1 MARSTAGGPVDHL
14 RRVWDALPEAHV
26 LLLPVRDDAG
36 EVVDFQIAEANKAAG
51 RLHGRKRKALI
62 GSQLLSVL
70 SDDEATRTFRLSCEA
85 LTAGSTL
92 TAEAAGSMLRV
103 VPVGDAVACTWRD
116 SAANWEDS
124 RHSLVAAARYQA
136 VVDALTDA
144 VLRVDADGVIR
155 WVSAPLLDWAPEDL
169 VGCALGDIVD
179 AGDPVGSDRGGGVS
193 VLTMPGDRP
202 VTVIGIRDRAGISHP
217 LSLVAVRDPAGG
229 DPAGV
234 IVGVRDVSVLTDA
247 LQRGAV
253 ARQLAD
259 QARMFMDQS
268 TIGMAMAD
276 RTGRFTYVNAA
287 LAQLLDFTPE
297 ELVGRTFVDITAPG
311 DVVSGRDA
319 VAQMLAGDLPS
330 LTTRK
335 RYLNRSGGI
344 VWADVAVTP
353 VRNAAGNFD
362 HFAAQVVDVTSEVA
376 ANEALQRS
384 VRRFRLLAENASDI
398 VYRTD
403 LNGVIEWISPSV
415 SEVLGWDPELL
426 VGTKSTALVASA
438 DLARVS
444 SSRSRVIRGFRE
456 EGVLAQFLT
465 VRGGRRWMSVSAK
478 PILGEDD
485 NVAGAVVALR
495 DVDSEQ
501 RAHQDLALAQ
511 ERFRLAMDVAPQG
524 MALTDAN
531 GVVVDVNPAAARLL
545 GVERSEM
552 LGARLSEVLSAQA
565 GDCASDERHEHVRTT
580 SDGESWIDHISSR
593 LSGDDV
599 AGSGFVV
606 HQFVDETEDRIWM
619 RELEHRASHD
629 VLTGV
634 ANRRS
639 LLTHLDRLLDAGR
652 ATGRMAEGIGVLFVD
667 VDNLK
672 QINDAHGHHVGDA
685 VLARIADR
693 VARALRRG
701 DRVGRIGGDEF
712 VVVLDGVDS
721 EAELRRVA
729 EKARLAARRPMDID
743 GQQIHATVSIGAAL
757 VGESEDADS
766 VLTRADAAL
775 YAAKAAG
782 RDCVQVHADGPATSP
797 GGSAAAPVQ
806 HVAGEHEAA
815 DSAADD
821 DGEPRPGIGQD
832 DGAQQDQRQPE
843 DEP

>member
-1 MARSTAGGPVDHL
+1 
-14 RRVWDALPEAHV
+14 
-26 LLLPVRDDAG
+26 
-36 EVVDFQIAEANKAAG
+36 
-51 RLHGRKRKALI
+51 
-62 GSQLLSVL
+62 
-70 SDDEATRTFRLSCEA
+70 
-85 LTAGSTL
+85 
-92 TAEAAGSMLRV
+92 
-103 VPVGDAVACTWRD
+103 
-116 SAANWEDS
+116 
-124 RHSLVAAARYQA
+124 
-136 VVDALTDA
+136 
-144 VLRVDADGVIR
+144 
-155 WVSAPLLDWAPEDL
+155 
-169 VGCALGDIVD
+169 
-179 AGDPVGSDRGGGVS
+179 
-193 VLTMPGDRP
+193 
-202 VTVIGIRDRAGISHP
+202 
-217 LSLVAVRDPAGG
+217 
-229 DPAGV
+229 
-234 IVGVRDVSVLTDA
+234 
-247 LQRGAV
+247 
-253 ARQLAD
+253 
-259 QARMFMDQS
+259 
-268 TIGMAMAD
+268 
-276 RTGRFTYVNAA
+276 
-287 LAQLLDFTPE
+287 
-297 ELVGRTFVDITAPG
+297 
-311 DVVSGRDA
+311 
-319 VAQMLAGDLPS
+319 
-330 LTTRK
+330 
-335 RYLNRSGGI
+335 
-344 VWADVAVTP
+344 
-353 VRNAAGNFD
+353 
-362 HFAAQVVDVTSEVA
+362 
-376 ANEALQRS
+376 
-384 VRRFRLLAENASDI
+384 
-398 VYRTD
+398 
-403 LNGVIEWISPSV
+403 
-415 SEVLGWDPELL
+415 
-426 VGTKSTALVASA
+426 
-438 DLARVS
+438 
-444 SSRSRVIRGFRE
+444 
-456 EGVLAQFLT
+456 
-465 VRGGRRWMSVSAK
+465 
-478 PILGEDD
+478 
-485 NVAGAVVALR
+485 
-495 DVDSEQ
+495 
-501 RAHQDLALAQ
+501 
-511 ERFRLAMDVAPQG
+511 
-524 MALTDAN
+524 
-531 GVVVDVNPAAARLL
+531 
-545 GVERSEM
+545 M